1 MVASCNFPLH
11 DRDVKSIS
19 ASDLLTTA
27 SEPCIKRIP
36 KINPSNV
43 NWDMYSKISVNELRR
58 LPELNHDSS
67 QNHIDI
73 FVKQLTTKLYSVATT
88 CTKRQD
94 TAHVIPAEEIPF
106 KDLLEK
112 SEESLRKYLSGS
124 ATMDDWLISKSNVLK
139 ENKKINFGKIAEHWH
154 QLIRKN
160 DDKEIWDTIN
170 WKGKIE
176 SKREIVH
183 DIPTSEEL
191 SKHFLSKG
199 NTHDN
204 INMESIP
211 TDNYVHLL
219 DKPITIDEVY
229 NTANLLK
236 DGKSTCDG
244 LCPQMIKSIIVTSY
258 PVITMLFHVIFSCV
272 LFPAE
277 WYITLVAALIKQKGS
292 VTSALNYRPISLVQ
306 LLYKWFDFVLL
317 HHFKEWFI
325 PADKQTAYQQ
335 GRSCADHIFIL
346 RNLMKFAKVCKK
358 KFFICAIDFDGA
370 FNQQEIF

>member
-1 MVASCNFPLH
+1 MTFNRKSFDGKYTFYKGNRKSQNDAVVGNPDALRNIESFTVHELSFNPSDHFPVVASCNFPLR
-11 DRDVKSIS
+11 DRDVISIS
-19 ASDLLTTA
+19 ASNLLTTA

-36 KINPSNV
+36 TINSSNV
-43 NWDMYSKISVNELRR
+43 NWDMCSKISVNELRR

-67 QNHIDI
+67 KNQIDI
-73 FVKQLTTKLYSVATT
+73 FVKQSTTKLYSVATT

-106 KDLLEK
+106 KDLLET

-139 ENKKINFGKIAEHWH
+139 ENKKIHFGKIAEHWH

-170 WKGKIE
+170 WKGKID

-211 TDNYVHLL
+211 TDNYVHVL
-219 DKPITIDEVY
+219 DKSITIDEVY
-229 NTANLLK
+229 NTANLLN

-244 LCPQMIKSIIVTSY
+244 WCPQMIKSTIKKW
-258 PVITMLFHVIFSCV
+258 H
-272 LFPAE
+272 
-277 WYITLVAALIKQKGS
+277 YI
-292 VTSALNYRPISLVQ
+292 Q
-306 LLYKWFDFVLL
+306 L
-317 HHFKEWFI
+317 
-325 PADKQTAYQQ
+325 
-335 GRSCADHIFIL
+335 
-346 RNLMKFAKVCKK
+346 
-358 KFFICAIDFDGA
+358 
-370 FNQQEIF
+370 